1 MKNTSFSMHSQMNL
15 VKFDMNY
22 KNKIYATLKEIS
34 IVVKNYRSSQQKW
47 MVLHC
52 SSGSLDNFELKDSI
66 STCNLIPHFQFAVLI
81 LIDIFRNNHNQRTNE
96 KWKKQEH
103 WLLFLKFAC
112 NIKMCRWKLS

>member
-1 MKNTSFSMHSQMNL
+1 
-15 VKFDMNY
+15 
-22 KNKIYATLKEIS
+22 
-34 IVVKNYRSSQQKW
+34 

-96 KWKKQEH
+96 K
-103 WLLFLKFAC
+103 
-112 NIKMCRWKLS
+112 